1 LQHDEM
7 LENVKIGLA
16 IFALVVVVVGLFIAV
31 MVSTAGAIG
40 LNE

>member
-1 LQHDEM
+1 M
-7 LENVKIGLA
+7 ENVKIGLA
-16 IFALVVVVVGLFIAV
+16 IFLLSVVVVGLFVVV